1 MPPNQLK
8 TWVDK
13 NRQDQINNDTSS
25 PDKSREDYE
34 DGNPQRDRVLPLPS
48 GHPEGRDEQRVG
60 PGQINSPPDSSG
72 QGGANRPKKDPSA
85 LNDHPD
91 GKALH
96 ERPRSSGM
104 PGDEY
109 GHPYIDQSTSTGL
122 KRRVMASSEKISYVG
137 EDDFYA
143 EEEDFYWDIEDGV
156 MVKNALFRY
165 NFRPPRGNKRQRSQK
180 GQAKR
185 KSLKTKRKYRVKY
198 RRNLIKQKR
207 LYKRKKHNPTY
218 KKYKKNY
225 AKNPQKYKR
234 RPGGV
239 STVKQKSQRAEK
251 RRK

>member
-1 MPPNQLK
+1 M
-8 TWVDK
+8 
-13 NRQDQINNDTSS
+13 
-25 PDKSREDYE
+25 
-34 DGNPQRDRVLPLPS
+34 
-48 GHPEGRDEQRVG
+48 G
-60 PGQINSPPDSSG
+60 PGVINSPPDSSG

-85 LNDHPD
+85 LNDHPN

-96 ERPRSSGM
+96 ERPRSSGI

-109 GHPYIDQSTSTGL
+109 GHPYLDQSQSTGL
-122 KRRVMASSEKISYVG
+122 SRRVMASIEKISYVD

-143 EEEDFYWDIEDGV
+143 EEDDFYWDIEDDM

-165 NFRPPRGNKRQRSQK
+165 NYRPPRGNKRQRSQK

-185 KSLKTKRKYRVKY
+185 KSLKNKRQNRVKY

-225 AKNPQKYKR
+225 AKSPEKYKR

-239 STVKQKSQRAEK
+239 STVKQKNQRAEK